1 MDNQKRQDGI
11 YNDILKSSNIIRTIF
26 PQFSSGASINS
37 LEKSYLHI
45 FSTKLVFLLV
55 NSIDYSGTFFFM
67 SGYSFHLKNNINK
80 LKIAPILKN
89 FQKVFKSTFLVKLLD
104 KVE

>member
-1 MDNQKRQDGI
+1 M
-11 YNDILKSSNIIRTIF
+11 KSSNIIRTIF
-26 PQFSSGASINS
+26 PQFSYGASINS

-55 NSIDYSGTFFFM
+55 NSIDYSGPFSFM
-67 SGYSFHLKNNINK
+67 SEYSFHLKNNINK